1 MSTCMQLD
9 VTDHGSN
16 GPRTCHSSERKS
28 ARTLLKLRLPRLP
41 LIEVIATD
49 DPCLPLIE
57 VVLVGAIGRG

>member
-1 MSTCMQLD
+1 MK
-9 VTDHGSN
+9 HGLRQRDEVRN
-16 GPRTCHSSERKS
+16 GCHSSERKS

-57 VVLVGAIGRG
+57 VVLVGAFGRG